1 MERPR
6 IIFHILQSM
15 DGNIDGNFFSAPETM
30 PVLREYSR
38 IRAGYN
44 CDAVISGA
52 TTAAEIYTDGF
63 VSNLPAASEFVTRTD
78 YQATKADRYAVVI
91 DGTGTVNWQKGT
103 VERKGQQMHVITVLQ
118 ENVADAY
125 LAQLQKAGVSYIFAG
140 KNKLD
145 LRLAVQKLKVQYGI
159 QTMLLAGGGIVDWA
173 FLQAGLIDEL
183 SLVIPPVV
191 DGGIGLATA
200 FDESPFC
207 QGAPASFALKDVQK
221 LPGDGVWLRYTRKE

>member
-1 MERPR
+1 MDRPK
-6 IIFHILQSM
+6 IICHILQSL
-15 DGNIDGNFFSAPETM
+15 DGNIDGSFFSAPDTM
-30 PVLREYSR
+30 PVLREHSR
-38 IRAGYN
+38 IRAEYH

-52 TTAAEIYTDGF
+52 ITAAEIYADGF
-63 VSNLPAASEFVTRTD
+63 VSDLPAEATCVSHTD
-78 YQATKADRYAVVI
+78 YQVAKADHYAVI
-91 DGTGTVNWQKGT
+91 IEGTVNWKTGT

-125 LAQLQKAGVSYIFAG
+125 LAQLQKAGVSYTFAG

-145 LRLAVQKLKVQYGI
+145 LQLAVQKLKAQYDI
-159 QTMLLAGGGIVDWA
+159 QTMLLAGGGVVDWA

-191 DGGIGLATA
+191 DGGTGLATV

-207 QGAPASFALKDVQK
+207 QGAPVSFALKDVQK